1 MGLRFLQ
8 STLLFPDV
16 YWAIPPRAKT
26 EIQSKHT
33 GAVLERT
40 ELTQWGKKDF
50 YMYTYFSVQQGIQRA
65 VKGRKRSAE
74 IMIKEIINLSL
85 DLHLTCSEES
95 SNVVVLFLS
104 LLYLEPLLL
113 PSQVKYQHEQEGIII
128 IKLLLIWKTMIF
140 VLNQFSLL
148 FITLWFCTIL
158 WIWMTSYKVIQEI
171 PLCHVVW
178 QRAKLWIKDM

>member
-1 MGLRFLQ
+1 
-8 STLLFPDV
+8 
-16 YWAIPPRAKT
+16 
-26 EIQSKHT
+26 
-33 GAVLERT
+33 
-40 ELTQWGKKDF
+40 
-50 YMYTYFSVQQGIQRA
+50 
-65 VKGRKRSAE
+65 
-74 IMIKEIINLSL
+74 MIKEIINLSL

-158 WIWMTSYKVIQEI
+158 WI
-171 PLCHVVW
+171 
-178 QRAKLWIKDM
+178 